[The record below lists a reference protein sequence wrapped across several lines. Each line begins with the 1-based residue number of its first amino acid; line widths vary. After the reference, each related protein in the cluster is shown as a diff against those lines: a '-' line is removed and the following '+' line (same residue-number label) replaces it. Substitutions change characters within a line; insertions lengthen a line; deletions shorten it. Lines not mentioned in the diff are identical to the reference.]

1 MEKKPK
7 RKKKKNCCHK
17 KKITRKEIKARV
29 DNKQHWLILAGCI
42 LMHKLFIIATPNQV
56 HSVTILF

>member
-29 DNKQHWLILAGCI
+29 DNKQH
-42 LMHKLFIIATPNQV
+42 
-56 HSVTILF
+56 